1 MTTYDEHEEMAGGRR
16 EDRDAARTRRDD
28 IVLPLWLETVLACP
42 RCHTAGSL
50 RLTEREA
57 TCGACGQVCPT
68 RPHLDLL
75 LQGKRPP
82 NEGPGDSAE
91 MVKRRMIWERRVA
104 LGGESDGVGEG
115 DRAALTAYVE
125 AIVAHLYADAL
136 VVDLGCGTGDVLRRL
151 GRAYDGPLRMLGL
164 DISLPMLDACYRVLR
179 AEPRAV
185 VARAST
191 RRQLP
196 LGDRS
201 VDVVLRRLAPALQDD
216 VARVLRP
223 GGVFLTASFGPG
235 HWSEVYD
242 VLSDLPRP
250 RPTPPAPQTPG
261 LSPSQHDVAVG
272 RERLSPALV
281 LTRLQA
287 GPAASHVAPARDL
300 PLLYALSERQGT
312 PGQLTLTTEA
322 AITRST
328 RESD

>member
-1 MTTYDEHEEMAGGRR
+1 MTTYDDREEMAGGRR
-16 EDRDAARTRRDD
+16 DDRDAARVGRGSGA
-28 IVLPLWLETVLACP
+28 LPSWVETMLACP
-42 RCHTAGSL
+42 RCYMVGSL
-50 RLTEREA
+50 RFVETSA
-57 TCGACGQVCPT
+57 TCGVCGQTCPT

-75 LQGKRPP
+75 YGKRPP

-104 LGGESDGVGEG
+104 LGENDGVGAG

-125 AIVAHLYADAL
+125 AIAGHLHPDAL

-151 GRAYDGPLRMLGL
+151 GRAYDEPLRMLGL

-185 VARAST
+185 AARAST
-191 RRQLP
+191 RRRLP
-196 LGDRS
+196 LGDGE
-201 VDVVLRRLAPALQDD
+201 VDVVLRRLAPALPDD

-223 GGVFLTASFGPG
+223 GGAFLTASFGPG

-242 VLSDLPRP
+242 VLETLPRP
-250 RPTPPAPQTPG
+250 RPAPPAPRTLG
-261 LSPSQHDVAVG
+261 MSPARSEVTEG
-272 RERLSPALV
+272 RETLSPALV

-287 GPAASHVAPARDL
+287 GPAASHVVPARDL
-300 PLLYALSERQGT
+300 PLLYALSERQGA

-322 AITRST
+322 AVAFST
-328 RESD
+328 REGA